1 MTVSEARDTL
11 RALAAAPMNSQRV
24 TRVSTLPSS
33 RPGQSLGPERS
44 GCTTTT
50 SPGTLSTSAASVGV
64 QVLQSEFQKQDSSG
78 SVSISS
84 MPLEALRIASNSVA
98 DSTKAKYISMFF
110 RFQKFG
116 RAKGIN
122 VLTYSFSQ
130 ILFIGFLIA
139 IR

>member
-11 RALAAAPMNSQRV
+11 RALAAAPMKSQRV

-33 RPGQSLGPERS
+33 RPGSSQGPRRS
-44 GCTTTT
+44 SCTTVS
-50 SPGTLSTSAASVGV
+50 SPGTPSTSAASVGV

-78 SVSISS
+78 SVSSSS

-98 DSTKAKYISMFF
+98 DSTKSKYKSIFL

-116 RAKGIN
+116 SAKGIN
-122 VLTYSFSQ
+122 
-130 ILFIGFLIA
+130 ILA
-139 IR
+139 